1 MTGRMRKLAIV
12 LMVLRSFGYAGVAD
26 DVHNLVLQNQT
37 GAAEAKLKDY
47 RARKGVDSEYVDG
60 LSWAAR
66 GLYFDKQFERAE
78 EVAKQA
84 ESLAKQQ
91 LAGKRLDADTHL
103 ASALGAAIEVQSQVL
118 AQRGQKAQAIAL
130 LRKEIATYGNT
141 SIRARLQKN
150 LNLIS
155 FTGQRAPT
163 LDLTQHLGPATPSL
177 TQLKGSPVLLFFWAH
192 WCADCKAESP
202 IISQLRSEF
211 GPKGLMVVAP
221 TKLYGYAAQGE
232 DAKPAEE
239 LSWIEKVWKQFY
251 PALQS
256 VPVPVSKANFD
267 AYGASTTPTIVLL
280 GKDGRVAVYHPG
292 AMPYAELRAA
302 VEKVL
307 ASS

>member
-1 MTGRMRKLAIV
+1 MLRNGIMTGRMRKLAIV
-12 LMVLRSFGYAGVAD
+12 LMVLRAFGYAGVAD

-211 GPKGLMVVAP
+211 GPKGLMV
-221 TKLYGYAAQGE
+221 
-232 DAKPAEE
+232 
-239 LSWIEKVWKQFY
+239 
-251 PALQS
+251 
-256 VPVPVSKANFD
+256 
-267 AYGASTTPTIVLL
+267 
-280 GKDGRVAVYHPG
+280 
-292 AMPYAELRAA
+292 
-302 VEKVL
+302 
-307 ASS
+307 